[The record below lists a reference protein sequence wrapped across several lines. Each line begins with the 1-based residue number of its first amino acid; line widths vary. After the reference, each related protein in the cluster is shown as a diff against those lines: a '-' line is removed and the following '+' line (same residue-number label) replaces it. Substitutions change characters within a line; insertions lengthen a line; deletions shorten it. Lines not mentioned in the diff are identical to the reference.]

1 MRSHETEENIPFYRQ
16 LKEMIVED
24 IESGRLNQGDKLPSE
39 RDLAEQHKVSRMTA
53 RHALSLLEREGFVE
67 RIVGAGTFVSN
78 RKIQMD
84 FTFNSF
90 SKSMLDLGMKPTTET
105 LFMKVERAKP
115 SVAKM
120 LDVEEGEELFSLKR
134 LRLADGI
141 PVAIELS
148 QIPYR
153 YCRGIEDYMN
163 ENVSLY
169 KVLEDVYSIKLHK
182 ATQYTRI
189 SISDEMES
197 RLLKIQNESAC
208 LLLETVAYDTEGRS
222 IEFSQSITRGDIV
235 SFYTELT
242 L

>member
-1 MRSHETEENIPFYRQ
+1 MKNFETEESVPFYKK

-24 IESGRLNQGDKLPSE
+24 IESGKLKQGDKLPSE
-39 RDLAEQHKVSRMTA
+39 RDLAERHKISRMTA

-67 RIVGAGTFVSN
+67 RTVGAGTFVSN
-78 RKIQMD
+78 KKIRMD

-90 SKSMLDLGMKPTTET
+90 SKAMLDIGMKPTTQT
-105 LFMKVERAKP
+105 LDMKMVPATS
-115 SVAKM
+115 SVAKALNLSGDEM
-120 LDVEEGEELFSLKR
+120 LFSLKR

-153 YCRGIEDYMN
+153 YCQGIEKYMN

-169 KVLEDVYSIKLHK
+169 QILEDIYSIQLHK
-182 ATQYTRI
+182 ASQYTRI
-189 SISDEMES
+189 AISDEMES

-208 LLLETVAYDTEGRS
+208 ILLETVAYDTEGRS
-222 IEFSQSITRGDIV
+222 IEFSQSVTRGDIV
-235 SFYTELT
+235 SFYTELS